1 MIENLSFKNTEM
13 SLEYVEKYF
22 QVLKLK
28 LKESYYGKII
38 HIDKSKAPFVYIVEV
53 LTRND
58 ALFFPK
64 IKRKSVVG
72 IKHNDLTTELCVDDF
87 VLWGCDDLTQE
98 MPFGFILYA
107 LQNQL
112 NLTSKVFQVRN
123 G

>member
-13 SLEYVEKYF
+13 SLDYVEKYF

-38 HIDKSKAPFVYIVEV
+38 HIDKSKVSSVYFVEV

-58 ALFFPK
+58 ALFFSK
-64 IKRKSVVG
+64 IKRKSVIGV
-72 IKHNDLTTELCVDDF
+72 KHNDLTTELCVDDF

-107 LQNQL
+107 LQNEL

-123 G
+123 E

>member
-13 SLEYVEKYF
+13 SLDYVEKYF
-22 QVLKLK
+22 QVLKLT

-38 HIDKSKAPFVYIVEV
+38 HIDKSKVPSVYFVEV

-58 ALFFPK
+58 ALFFSK
-64 IKRKSVVG
+64 IKRKSVIGV
-72 IKHNDLTTELCVDDF
+72 KHNDLTTELCVDDF

-107 LQNQL
+107 LQNEL

-123 G
+123 E